1 MTKVEVG
8 QVVSVEMPYS
18 EVMMYMRLA
27 GTVQAI
33 MVKEHCA
40 QIVVDGREVGGP
52 VCHGEAGILWRDG
65 GLYINPLLDRTG

>member
-18 EVMMYMRLA
+18 EVMMYMGIA
-27 GTVQAI
+27 GTVWEVE
-33 MVKEHCA
+33 VKEHCA
-40 QIVVDGREVGGP
+40 QLRKDGREVGGP

-65 GLYINPLLDRTG
+65 SLYINPLLDRTG